1 MWKVTGESLSLVSGA
16 EEDRYETTV
25 LTFARS
31 EAFSVFN
38 SSQLTQTDNEIVLL
52 HKKMKNSGEMKQV
65 SDVLPEYKTD
75 FATDHILQL

>member
-25 LTFARS
+25 LTFAHS

-52 HKKMKNSGEMKQV
+52 HKE
-65 SDVLPEYKTD
+65 
-75 FATDHILQL
+75 